1 MVSFFFKFQCTQII
15 KQCHHLGIGRRLG
28 IYSISPPPS
37 KFDSEASRRGRPG
50 GRGCRSGAGTGS
62 WSSCHRDG
70 TRTRA
75 WSCRYCSEA
84 GFHCSKLTA
93 CRYWGNHCLPSVI
106 RKVPLASTW
115 SLQQSGT
122 LCKFQNNIKWIV
134 LPLHELSV
142 YNIVCINVMSSRI
155 K

>member
-1 MVSFFFKFQCTQII
+1 MKFCYVNENNILLFTIYSVYTCITNFNEQYFFDKFALVVLIFLSVRVCIKFSSII

-28 IYSISPPPS
+28 IYSISPLPS
-37 KFDSEASRRGRPG
+37 TFDSEASRRGRPR

-84 GFHCSKLTA
+84 GFRCSKLSA
-93 CRYWGNHCLPSVI
+93 CRYWGNHCPPSII
-106 RKVPLASTW
+106 RKVPLAST
-115 SLQQSGT
+115 
-122 LCKFQNNIKWIV
+122 
-134 LPLHELSV
+134 
-142 YNIVCINVMSSRI
+142 
-155 K
+155 